1 MKTACALGKSFLFF
15 CCTTVALLQF
25 CRALLQ
31 KRKRWIWLTR
41 WLLPCCCRS
50 CRKIQYTYLFVQH
63 HLLGLCK
70 SGGYLSLLL
79 SSAEASRVSG
89 CPPNAK
95 KRAVARTHFYINHG
109 GIYLA
114 NRKRNQTL
122 SIRLTP
128 TEKKEIII
136 KAKQAQMTLTDYLIE
151 CSRNT
156 NITVTDLTEVLV
168 ELKRIGNNLNQIA
181 RKANSRRFFFPKFD
195 SVIEGQRKIF
205 DAIWS
210 LTGGD

>member
-79 SSAEASRVSG
+79 SSAEASRASG

>member
-1 MKTACALGKSFLFF
+1 M
-15 CCTTVALLQF
+15 
-25 CRALLQ
+25 
-31 KRKRWIWLTR
+31 
-41 WLLPCCCRS
+41 
-50 CRKIQYTYLFVQH
+50 
-63 HLLGLCK
+63 
-70 SGGYLSLLL
+70 
-79 SSAEASRVSG
+79 
-89 CPPNAK
+89 
-95 KRAVARTHFYINHG
+95 
-109 GIYLA
+109 A

-168 ELKRIGNNLNQIA
+168 ELKRIGSNLNQIA

>member
-1 MKTACALGKSFLFF
+1 M
-15 CCTTVALLQF
+15 ALLQF

-79 SSAEASRVSG
+79 SSAEASRASG

-95 KRAVARTHFYINHG
+95 KRAVARTHFYIIHG

-114 NRKRNQTL
+114 NRKRNQTI
-122 SIRLTP
+122 SIRLT
-128 TEKKEIII
+128 TEEKKEIVS
-136 KAKQAQMTLTDYLIE
+136 KAKQAQMTLTDYIIE
-151 CSRNT
+151 CSRDKK
-156 NITVTDLTEVLV
+156 ITVTDLSEVLV

-181 RKANSRRFFFPKFD
+181 RKINSKRFFFGKFD
-195 SVIEGQRKIF
+195 SVIESQRKVY
-205 DAIWS
+205 DAILRLKGEDS
-210 LTGGD
+210 

>member
-1 MKTACALGKSFLFF
+1 M
-15 CCTTVALLQF
+15 ALLQF

-79 SSAEASRVSG
+79 SSAEASRASG